1 MDSFNPFCIANR
13 PEMVIIISIEFLDF
27 QVLPTPERGDIMEFK
42 YLKIRDLQGRTP
54 AFPAKDE
61 IHIIYVEE
69 PDSSNLHKAGA
80 GRAMIREI
88 LSYYLGISKDLI
100 RLHESRY
107 GKPYLTFPVI
117 RQKLYFNISH
127 TEGYLAFALSTST
140 PVGIDIEKV
149 DRNVRL
155 QSLMGRFFH
164 SKEIKTFLDY
174 SNEERSRHFIRY
186 WTLKESF
193 VKGIGTGIVTSFTSF
208 YLTSE
213 SDRTYCVIPNDKNL
227 QDDYASWRI
236 HSILAPKG
244 YMCSISYRLS

>member
-1 MDSFNPFCIANR
+1 
-13 PEMVIIISIEFLDF
+13 
-27 QVLPTPERGDIMEFK
+27 MEFK
-42 YLKIRDLQGRTP
+42 FLKMRDLQGRTP
-54 AFPAKDE
+54 AFPAANE
-61 IHIIYVEE
+61 VHIIYVPE
-69 PDSSNLHKAGA
+69 PDSSNMHKAGA

-88 LSYYLGISKDLI
+88 LSYYLSIDKNLI

-107 GKPYLTFPVI
+107 GKPYLAFPAV

-127 TEGYLAFALSTST
+127 TKGYLAFALSTST

-164 SKEIKTFLDY
+164 SKEIIKFLNY
-174 SNEERSRHFIRY
+174 SNEERGKHFIRY

-193 VKGIGTGIVTSFTSF
+193 VKGLGTGIVTSFTSF
-208 YLTSE
+208 YLAVE
-213 SDRTYCVIPNDKNL
+213 AERTYRVIP
-227 QDDYASWRI
+227 DDEKLRDEYSSWRI
-236 HSILAPKG
+236 QSILAPKG